1 MDCFIER
8 TSLSE
13 KFIPIQ
19 AICKRLALFSLF
31 SFFQVYVCLVFS
43 GSLRRR
49 EAISPLTSPRFKIK
63 WAGTQTKQHHKGSAV
78 SIAYVLS
85 V

>member
-1 MDCFIER
+1 MFIQ
-8 TSLSE
+8 
-13 KFIPIQ
+13 F
-19 AICKRLALFSLF
+19 
-31 SFFQVYVCLVFS
+31 FS

-63 WAGTQTKQHHKGSAV
+63 RAGTQTKQHHKGSAV
-78 SIAYVLS
+78 GIAYVLS